1 MTDEILR
8 ELIEF
13 IENASPA
20 VWSTL
25 LKQVYS
31 DAFTLLAWGVFVA
44 ILAVVS
50 FKLARVFNKKNKDG
64 YNGRDDYEF
73 MLWMTSVL
81 AVVAVPS
88 AFAMFVEAIKYL
100 INPEFYAIRFILMQ
114 IGGGG

>member
-25 LKQVYS
+25 LKQVRL
-31 DAFTLLAWGVFVA
+31 DAFSGLAW
-44 ILAVVS
+44 AVVMI
-50 FKLARVFNKKNKDG
+50 V
-64 YNGRDDYEF
+64 
-73 MLWMTSVL
+73 V
-81 AVVAVPS
+81 AVVAFWLASSAYKNDNSRDDWREEKMVGGS
-88 AFAMFVEAIKYL
+88 IAFVLSSVVAFALSVDAIMRL
-100 INPEFYAIRFILMQ
+100 VNPEFYAIRFILMQ